1 MKQFTKTQFANK
13 IRMKHPGS
21 YEDLSDEKLVELWL
35 KKFPN
40 DSYKVID
47 NESSSFQDVNTFKEI
62 TNYLLMWIGI
72 VLCFLSAV
80 GFFVSTE
87 WAVKFIIEHEL
98 EFGTN
103 DSEASKLI
111 YLIGVKLVETALW
124 LKKLP
129 VIVKIIGVISGG
141 ILWLKYNEAD

>member
-13 IRMKHPGS
+13 IRTKYPGS
-21 YEDLSDEKLVELWL
+21 YEDLSDDKLVDLWL

-72 VLCFLSAV
+72 VVCVLSAV
-80 GFFVSTE
+80 SLFISTE
-87 WAVKFIIEHEL
+87 WAINFLIENEI
-98 EFGTN
+98 EFGNN
-103 DSEASKLI
+103 DSDVNILFTK
-111 YLIGVKLVETALW
+111 IGYKMVEFGLW

-129 VIVKIIGVISGG
+129 IYIKIIGIISGV
-141 ILWLKYNEAD
+141 IIWFSYHED